1 MAIDDLKV
9 KTVGMLGKA
18 VERML
23 SDETRAAKVARAVG
37 AVQKGKE
44 KLDRAQESLLKN
56 LGVATRQDYK
66 DVGKKISALKRRV
79 RHLAERLEK

>member
-1 MAIDDLKV
+1 MAIDELRT

-23 SDETRAAKVARAVG
+23 SDERRAAKVAKAVG

-44 KLDRAQESLLKN
+44 KIDRAQESLLKS
-56 LGVATRQDYK
+56 LGIASQADYK
-66 DVGKKISALKRRV
+66 AVGKRIAVVKRRV
-79 RHLAERLEK
+79 KHLVEKLER